1 MLSLSKTN
9 CLKNYPL
16 ILETSDNFRID
27 ASKKLDTKKRS
38 ELGQYFTPAPIA
50 SFMASLFDKTKIN
63 SIRVLDPGA
72 GVGSLTAAFV
82 EEFIQYKWSKS
93 KQIEII
99 TYEVESIIFD
109 YLNSTLNE
117 CQKLC
122 DKKNIGC
129 VTNNYNEDFILD
141 TTKYFTHDIFSQ
153 SILQQAKFTHA
164 ILNPPYKKI
173 LSTSEHRK
181 ALRKIGIETSNLY
194 TAFLALTIK
203 LLKDRGEIVAIIP
216 RSFCNGPYFKP
227 FRKLLLSEMCIK
239 HIHVFESRTHAFKED
254 EVLQENIIFHAVKG
268 LSQGKVKITSSMG
281 AEFYREDKTAE
292 IITTD
297 MTQRIVPFEKVVKAN
312 DHEQVIHIATTE
324 FEQQIID
331 KISVFNCTLKDLNL
345 EVSTGPV
352 VDFRMNFDTRKDPE
366 EGTVP
371 LLFPVHFDNGGITWP
386 KESKKPNAIKVSEFS
401 RKWLWLNK
409 GSYVI
414 TRRFSSKEE
423 KRRIV
428 ATVYDSSLPGELIG
442 FENHLN
448 VFHKNKEGVSY
459 NIARGLYIYLNCT
472 LVDKYFRQFSG
483 HTQVNSSDLRM
494 LLYPNFEVLERLS
507 IKAGN
512 KELTQ
517 QDIDSIINEEIDNMS
532 DVKAIDPLKVQKK
545 IDDALFI
552 VKALGM
558 PKGQHN
564 DRSALTLLA
573 ILNLTPTNKWKE
585 AKNPLIGIT
594 PIMEFCSDNYGR
606 EYAPN
611 SRETFRRQTM
621 HQFVD
626 AGIALYNP
634 DKPDRPVNSPKACY
648 QISPEALNVILLYG
662 TSKWDQG
669 LKQFLK
675 IRKTLA
681 ERYAKKRDMQ
691 MIPVTV
697 AEGEVINLTPGS
709 HSELIK
715 DIIIEFAPRFA
726 PGSEVIYVGD
736 TGDKVGYFQ
745 KKRLAGLGVKIDKHG
760 KMPDVVFYFPEKDW
774 LLLIESVTSHGPVD
788 SKRHHELI
796 KLFKGATPGLVYVTA
811 FPDRTTMGRY
821 LSDISWETEVWVAEA
836 PTHMIHFNGKRFLG
850 PYDGS

>member
-1 MLSLSKTN
+1 MLSLQHKSNQQT
-9 CLKNYPL
+9 PL
-16 ILETSDNFRID
+16 IVETSDIFRRD
-27 ASKKLDTKKRS
+27 VSPKLDPKKRS
-38 ELGQYFTPAPIA
+38 KLGQFFTPATIA
-50 SFMASLFDKTKIN
+50 RFMASLFNKTKDG
-63 SIRVLDPGA
+63 SIRLLDPGA

-82 EEFIQYKWSKS
+82 EEFTQYKWSKANE
-93 KQIEII
+93 IEIM
-99 TYEVESIIFD
+99 TYEIESIISD
-109 YLNSTLNE
+109 YLKSTLKE

-122 DKKNIGC
+122 ENKRIAC
-129 VTNNYNEDFILD
+129 TINNYNEDFILD
-141 TTKYFTHDIFSQ
+141 TTRYFAQDIFSK
-153 SILQQAKFTHA
+153 STLPDAKFTHA

-173 LSTSEHRK
+173 LSTSEHRR

-194 TAFLALTIK
+194 TAFLAITIK
-203 LLKDRGEIVAIIP
+203 LLKKRGELVAIIP

-227 FRKLLLSEMCIK
+227 FRKMLLSEMCIK

-268 LSQGKVKITSSMG
+268 LNQGEVKITSSMG
-281 AEFYREDKTAE
+281 GEFFREEKTCE
-292 IITTD
+292 IITSD
-297 MTQRIVPFEKVVKAN
+297 MTQRVIPFDKVVKPN
-312 DHEQVIHIATTE
+312 DHEQVIHIAISE

-331 KISVFNCTLKDLNL
+331 RISVFNCTLEDLGI

-386 KESKKPNAIKVSEFS
+386 KESKKPNAINVSEFS
-401 RKWLWLNK
+401 RKWLWPNK
-409 GSYVI
+409 GHYVI

-448 VFHKNKEGVSY
+448 VFHKTKQGMPGD
-459 NIARGLYIYLNCT
+459 IAKGLYIYLNCT

-494 LLYPNFEVLERLS
+494 LLYPSTEVLENLS
-507 IKAGN
+507 LKAGN
-512 KELTQ
+512 KQLNQE
-517 QDIDSIINEEIDNMS
+517 DIDSLINEEIDKMA
-532 DVKAIDPLKVQKK
+532 DVKAIDPSQVQKK

-558 PKGQHN
+558 PRGQHN

-573 ILNLTPTNKWKE
+573 VLNLTPDKTWDE
-585 AKNPLIGIT
+585 SGSPLIGIT
-594 PIMEFCSDNYGR
+594 PIMEFCRENYGK

-611 SRETFRRQTM
+611 TRETFRRQTM

-648 QISPEALNVILLYG
+648 QISPEALEVILVYG
-662 TSKWDQG
+662 TADWDEK

-675 IRKTLA
+675 MRDTLA
-681 ERYAKKRDMQ
+681 QRYAKERDMQ

-697 AEGEVINLTPGS
+697 AKGEEINLTPGV
-709 HSELIK
+709 HSQLIK
-715 DIIIEFAPRFA
+715 DIIVEFAPRFA

-736 TGDKVGYFQ
+736 TGDKIGYFQ
-745 KKRLAGLGVKIDKHG
+745 KKRLAALGVKVDKHG
-760 KMPDVVFYFPEKDW
+760 KMPDVVLYFPEKDW

-796 KLFKGATPGLVYVTA
+796 KLFEGATPGLVYVTA
-811 FPDRTTMGRY
+811 FPDRATMGKY
-821 LSDISWETEVWVAEA
+821 LADLSWETDVWVAEA
-836 PTHMIHFNGKRFLG
+836 PTHMIHFDGKRFLG
-850 PYDGS
+850 PYND